1 MSWHS
6 VELAELEIFRA
17 VAREQSITRAAKA
30 LDRVQSN
37 VTTRVKQLEESLG
50 VDLVQR
56 ASKQMILTPAG
67 QRLLGYADQL
77 LALAEE
83 ARQSMRADVPS
94 GRLRVGSMESTA
106 ATLLP
111 RPLGRFHTAWPD
123 VEVELTTGTSQGL
136 ADAVLERRLD
146 CAIVAHP
153 GAARPA
159 DIAAS
164 DVDGI
169 GDMRDLG
176 DMGAGLEGIFLKTEE
191 LVLVLPAT
199 HPKVRKPEDVTLRQ
213 LAAFSR
219 GCTYRRCA
227 EDWLEQ
233 AGDDVRRH
241 LSVIE
246 LPSYHAILAQVTA
259 GSAVA
264 IVPRSLLAMHANL
277 GELQTVPVRRVDTY
291 LIHRAGFTT
300 SAYHAFQQELRRI

>member
-1 MSWHS
+1 MENDTSLVSSNS

-17 VAREQSITRAAKA
+17 VAREQSITRAAKS
-30 LDRVQSN
+30 LERVQSN

-50 VDLVQR
+50 VALFQR
-56 ASKQMILTPAG
+56 ANKQMILTPAG

-83 ARQSMRADVPS
+83 ARQSMRADAPS

-111 RPLGRFHTAWPD
+111 RPLGRFHATWP
-123 VEVELTTGTSQGL
+123 EVELDLTTGTSQAL

-153 GAARPA
+153 GIGTPR
-159 DIAAS
+159 DI
-164 DVDGI
+164 DVAE
-169 GDMRDLG
+169 LG
-176 DMGAGLEGIFLKTEE
+176 DGLEGTFLKTEE

-199 HPKVRKPEDVTLRQ
+199 HPRVRRPEDVTLRQ

-241 LSVIE
+241 LNVIE

-264 IVPRSLLAMHANL
+264 IVPRSLLAMQ
-277 GELQTVPVRRVDTY
+277 GDVTELQTVPIRKVHTF
-291 LIHRAGFTT
+291 LIQRSGFTT
-300 SAYHAFQQELRRI
+300 SAYEAFQQELRRS

>member
-1 MSWHS
+1 M
-6 VELAELEIFRA
+6 ELAELEIFRA
-17 VAREQSITRAAKA
+17 VAREQSVTRAAKA
-30 LDRVQSN
+30 LERVQSN

-50 VDLVQR
+50 VALFQR
-56 ASKQMILTPAG
+56 ANRQMILTPAG

-83 ARQSMRADVPS
+83 ARQSMRADAPS

-111 RPLGRFHTAWPD
+111 GPLGRFHAAWPD
-123 VEVELTTGTSQGL
+123 VDVELTTGTSQAL

-146 CAIVAHP
+146 CAVVAHP
-153 GAARPA
+153 GAGAHK
-159 DIAAS
+159 DIDLAE
-164 DVDGI
+164 
-169 GDMRDLG
+169 LG
-176 DMGAGLEGIFLKTEE
+176 DGLDGTFLKTEE

-199 HPKVRKPEDVTLRQ
+199 HPKVHRPEDVTLRQ
-213 LAAFSR
+213 LAAFAR

-233 AGDDVRRH
+233 AGDGVRRR
-241 LSVIE
+241 LTVIE

-264 IVPRSLLAMHANL
+264 IVPRSLLAMHDDGAAW
-277 GELQTVPVRRVDTY
+277 QTVPVRKVHTF
-291 LIHRAGFTT
+291 LIQRAGFTT
-300 SAYHAFQQELRRI
+300 SAFEAFQQALRRS

>member
-1 MSWHS
+1 MENDTNVSLHG

-50 VDLVQR
+50 VNLFQR

-83 ARQSMRADVPS
+83 ARQSMRADAPS

-111 RPLGRFHTAWPD
+111 RPLGRFHAAWPD
-123 VEVELTTGTSQGL
+123 VELDLTTGTSQAL
-136 ADAVLERRLD
+136 ADAVLERRVD

-153 GAARPA
+153 GTGAPR
-159 DIAAS
+159 DIAVS
-164 DVDGI
+164 
-169 GDMRDLG
+169 
-176 DMGAGLEGIFLKTEE
+176 DMGEGLEGIWLTTEE

-199 HPKVRKPEDVTLRQ
+199 HPKVRRPEDVTLRQ

-246 LPSYHAILAQVTA
+246 LPSYHAILARVTA

-264 IVPRSLLAMHANL
+264 IVPRSLLAML
-277 GELQTVPVRRVDTY
+277 GDAGALQTVPVRKVHTF
-291 LIHRAGFTT
+291 LIRRSGFST
-300 SAYHAFQQELRRI
+300 SAYDAFEQELRRGQLA

>member
-1 MSWHS
+1 MENDTIVSWHS

-17 VAREQSITRAAKA
+17 VAREQSITRAAKS

-50 VDLVQR
+50 VDLFLR
-56 ASKQMILTPAG
+56 ANKQMILTPAG

-83 ARQSMRADVPS
+83 ARQSMRADAPS

-111 RPLGRFHTAWPD
+111 RPLGRFHAAWPD
-123 VEVELTTGTSQGL
+123 VELDLTTGTSQAL
-136 ADAVLERRLD
+136 AGAVLERRLD

-153 GAARPA
+153 GTGSPH
-159 DIAAS
+159 DIAVS
-164 DVDGI
+164 
-169 GDMRDLG
+169 
-176 DMGAGLEGIFLKTEE
+176 DMGDGLEGVYLTTEE

-199 HPKVRKPEDVTLRQ
+199 HPKVRRPEDVTLRQ

-241 LSVIE
+241 LTVLE

-264 IVPRSLLAMHANL
+264 IVPRSLLAMQGDA
-277 GELQTVPVRRVDTY
+277 GALQTVPVRKVHTY
-291 LIHRAGFTT
+291 LIRRSGFTT
-300 SAYHAFQQELRRI
+300 SAYDAFEQELRRSQPA

>member
-1 MSWHS
+1 MSSHS

-17 VAREQSITRAAKA
+17 VAREQSVTRAAKS

-50 VDLVQR
+50 VDLFQR
-56 ASKQMILTPAG
+56 ANKQMILTPAG

-83 ARQSMRADVPS
+83 ARQSMRADAPS

-111 RPLGRFHTAWPD
+111 RPLGRFHAAWPD
-123 VEVELTTGTSQGL
+123 VELDLSTGTSQAL
-136 ADAVLERRLD
+136 ADGVLERRLD

-153 GAARPA
+153 GTGNPG
-159 DIAAS
+159 DIDIS
-164 DVDGI
+164 E
-169 GDMRDLG
+169 
-176 DMGAGLEGIFLKTEE
+176 MGAGLEGVFLTTEE

-199 HPKVRKPEDVTLRQ
+199 HPKVRRPEDVTLRQ
-213 LAAFSR
+213 LAAFLR

-233 AGDDVRRH
+233 AGDDARRH
-241 LSVIE
+241 LAVIE

-264 IVPRSLLAMHANL
+264 IVPRSLLAMQANM
-277 GELQTVPVRRVDTY
+277 GALQTVPVRKVHTY
-291 LIHRAGFTT
+291 LIRRSAFTT
-300 SAYHAFQQELRRI
+300 SAYAAFEQELRRSHPA

>member
-1 MSWHS
+1 MSS
-6 VELAELEIFRA
+6 NGVELAELEIFRA
-17 VAREQSITRAAKA
+17 VAREQSITRAAKV
-30 LDRVQSN
+30 LERVQSN

-50 VDLVQR
+50 VTLFQR
-56 ASKQMILTPAG
+56 GGKRMLLTPEG

-83 ARQSMRADVPS
+83 ARQSMRAGAPS

-111 RPLGRFHTAWPD
+111 KPLGRFHAAWPG
-123 VEVELTTGTSQGL
+123 VELDLSTGTSQAL
-136 ADAVLERRLD
+136 ADAVLAHRLD

-153 GAARPA
+153 GTGTPA
-159 DIAAS
+159 S
-164 DVDGI
+164 L
-169 GDMRDLG
+169 DMAE
-176 DMGAGLEGIFLKTEE
+176 MGEGLEGAFLTTEE

-199 HPKVRKPEDVTLRQ
+199 HPKVRRPEDVTLRH

-227 EDWLEQ
+227 EEWLEQ
-233 AGDDVRRH
+233 GGDDVRRH
-241 LSVIE
+241 LAVVE

-264 IVPRSLLAMHANL
+264 IVPRSLLALQGGA
-277 GELQTVPVRRVDTY
+277 GDLQTVPVRRVHTY
-291 LIHRAGFTT
+291 LVKRSGFTT
-300 SAYHAFQQELRRI
+300 SAYDAFLQELRRA

>member
-1 MSWHS
+1 MSSHS

-17 VAREQSITRAAKA
+17 VAREQSVTRAAKS

-50 VDLVQR
+50 VDLFQR
-56 ASKQMILTPAG
+56 ANKQMILTPAG

-83 ARQSMRADVPS
+83 ARQSMRADAPS

-111 RPLGRFHTAWPD
+111 RPLGRFHAAWPD
-123 VEVELTTGTSQGL
+123 VGLDLSTGTSQAL
-136 ADAVLERRLD
+136 ADGVLERRLD

-153 GAARPA
+153 GTGNPG
-159 DIAAS
+159 DIDIS
-164 DVDGI
+164 E
-169 GDMRDLG
+169 
-176 DMGAGLEGIFLKTEE
+176 MGAGLEGVFLTTEE

-199 HPKVRKPEDVTLRQ
+199 HPKVRHPEDVTLRQ

-241 LSVIE
+241 LAVIE

-264 IVPRSLLAMHANL
+264 IVPRSLLAMQANM
-277 GELQTVPVRRVDTY
+277 GALQTVPVRKVHTY
-291 LIHRAGFTT
+291 LIRRSAFTT
-300 SAYHAFQQELRRI
+300 SAYAAFEQELRRSHPA